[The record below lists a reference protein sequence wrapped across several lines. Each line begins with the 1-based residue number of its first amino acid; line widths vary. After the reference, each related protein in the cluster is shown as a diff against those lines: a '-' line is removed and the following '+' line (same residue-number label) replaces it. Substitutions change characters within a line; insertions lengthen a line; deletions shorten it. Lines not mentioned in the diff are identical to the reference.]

1 MMAKEGSKRANLVAL
16 LSGAVAGAIMWS
28 KRDVAK
34 GVMSL
39 KRSGNPGWAKIT
51 EEPEVYLTA
60 ANEEGQQALFDYLS
74 QTTSWRLVDHIA
86 DGFFWINECEEILL
100 LSQTPIM
107 MGKYWTWSASA
118 NLLRPDRASRR
129 PLRRSKRFTERAL
142 YFDLNSRLCRS
153 KWHRR
158 FFADRRLAGAERLP
172 QHWTK
177 SRILQ

>member
-51 EEPEVYLTA
+51 EEPEVYLTTA
-60 ANEEGQQALFDYLS
+60 TEEGQQALFDYLG

-107 MGKYWTWSASA
+107 MGKYWTWSAS
-118 NLLRPDRASRR
+118 R
-129 PLRRSKRFTERAL
+129 K
-142 YFDLNSRLCRS
+142 
-153 KWHRR
+153 
-158 FFADRRLAGAERLP
+158 FADVKPCVKESGEEP
-172 QHWTK
+172 IQ
-177 SRILQ
+177 